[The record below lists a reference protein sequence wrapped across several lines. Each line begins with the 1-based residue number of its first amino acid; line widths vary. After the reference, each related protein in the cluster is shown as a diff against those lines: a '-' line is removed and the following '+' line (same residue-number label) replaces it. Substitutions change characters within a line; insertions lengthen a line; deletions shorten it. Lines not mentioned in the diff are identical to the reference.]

1 MTANQRLIGATMLT
15 LATLGG
21 AHGAQAAH
29 DRETHRQA
37 MSARDLP
44 TGNETVELEPEDF
57 STRIDNRYR
66 PMRPG
71 DRSVFRVTDF
81 EGLQERAVVT
91 VTAETK
97 LIANGITAR
106 IVYTVV
112 REDGKVIEDNH
123 AWYGQDEKGNV
134 WYFGERAREIEN
146 GEVKSTHGSWE
157 AGVDGAQAGVV
168 MPARPTVG
176 LAYREEYAK
185 GVAQDNAEVFSL
197 RERAEVPFRRFRS
210 RVLLVKETSPL
221 DPPGALDYKFYAR
234 GVGPVLGV
242 EVSGGSDR
250 EELVSFKRH
259 SS

>member
-1 MTANQRLIGATMLT
+1 MLT

-57 STRIDNRYR
+57 STRINNRYR

-123 AWYGQDEKGNV
+123 AWYAQDEKGNV

-146 GEVKSTHGSWE
+146 GEVKSTDGSWE

-176 LAYREEYAK
+176 LAYREE
-185 GVAQDNAEVFSL
+185 
-197 RERAEVPFRRFRS
+197 
-210 RVLLVKETSPL
+210 ETSPL

-250 EELVSFKRH
+250 EELVSFERH